1 MPLSNTTNG
10 VRLFQSYCN
19 QTALVFEQ
27 MLMRFKS
34 TITSSPSKKQLKI
47 LQRFHEEKKSCID
60 FFVEVFNGYFEDTL
74 NRNLE
79 IMMQEVSKNIPSATN
94 EVSLTKSF
102 DNLSVKSN
110 FSSGSQQMAENF
122 SFQDEFVKYAF
133 NIKDSIEIFS
143 SITDSYV
150 ILSSSL
156 EASSLEI
163 FNQKIKISS
172 LLFCKTFIDVIEVY
186 CKSYDNWE
194 NFQMEADYSCSS
206 TVSIISNS
214 IIYLIKAYSTLCSF
228 EVINLLIVIG
238 FKLKFAKFS
247 IKNT

>member
-1 MPLSNTTNG
+1 MIL
-10 VRLFQSYCN
+10 
-19 QTALVFEQ
+19 
-27 MLMRFKS
+27 RFKS
-34 TITSSPSKKQLKI
+34 TINSSPSKKELKV
-47 LQRFHEEKKSCID
+47 LQRLHEEKKSCID
-60 FFVEVFNGYFEDTL
+60 FFVEVFNGYFEDNL

-79 IMMQEVSKNIPSATN
+79 IMMQELSKNIPSATD

-110 FSSGSQQMAENF
+110 FSAGSQQIVGKF
-122 SFQDEFVKYAF
+122 SFQNEFVKYAF
-133 NIKDSIEIFS
+133 NVKDSIEIFS
-143 SITDSYV
+143 SITDSFV

-172 LLFCKTFIDVIEVY
+172 LLFCKTFIDMIELY

-194 NFQMEADYSCSS
+194 DFQMEADYSCSC

-228 EVINLLIVIG
+228 EVIILLIAVG
-238 FKLKFAKFS
+238 SKFKSEKFS
-247 IKNT
+247 NKNTRNFAHTLNFYH